1 MITLAQI
8 GCGYWGPNLLRNFS
22 AQPGC
27 QVKWVADINPQRC
40 TFVQQN
46 YSGIKITLDWKEV
59 VHDPDV
65 RAIVIATPAST
76 HYELVKAGL
85 EADKHVFVEK
95 PLAMSIREANELV
108 LLARAKARTLMVGDT
123 FLYNEAVRYLKR
135 FLDQGE
141 LGQVYYIHVER
152 LNLGQVRSDVNAW
165 WSLAPHD
172 VSILLY
178 LMDGKLPDSVA
189 SYGTDYIQPGVED
202 VVFAS
207 LTWPGRVTA
216 QVHVSW
222 LDPRKIRRMTLVGS
236 RKMVVYDD
244 VSDEKITVL
253 DKGIDRVPRIG
264 ERMDYDSTDSYQ
276 LFLRAGDVWLPRIDF
291 QEPLKIETAH
301 FLECVQTGQEP
312 LSGSQHALAVV
323 TLLEAGER
331 SLRGGGQKVSVH

>member
-27 QVKWVADINPQRC
+27 RVKWVADINPERC

-46 YSGIKITLDWKEV
+46 YSNIKISLDWKEV
-59 VHDPDV
+59 VMDPDV
-65 RAIVIATPAST
+65 EALVVATPVST
-76 HYELVKAGL
+76 HYRLAKAGL

-95 PLAMSIREANELV
+95 PLALSLREADELV
-108 LLARAKARTLMVGDT
+108 ALARTKGRTLMVGDT
-123 FLYNEAVRYLKR
+123 FLYNEAVRTLKR

-141 LGQVYYIHVER
+141 LGQVYYIHIER
-152 LNLGQVRSDVNAW
+152 LNLGQARSDVNAW

-178 LMDGKLPDSVA
+178 LMGGKLPDSIM
-189 SYGTDYIQPGVED
+189 SYGMDYLQPGMED

-216 QVHVSW
+216 QIHVSW
-222 LDPRKIRRMTLVGS
+222 LDPRKVRRMTFIGS
-236 RKMVVYDD
+236 RKMIVYDD
-244 VSDEKITVL
+244 VSDDKIAVL

-264 ERMDYDSTDSYQ
+264 ERMDYDSADNYQ
-276 LFLRAGDVWLPRIDF
+276 LFLRAGDAWLPKIDF
-291 QEPLKIETAH
+291 REPLKIETAH
-301 FLECVQTGQEP
+301 FLECIQTGQEP
-312 LSGSQHALAVV
+312 LSGSQHALKVV
-323 TLLEAGER
+323 TVLEAGDR
-331 SLRGGGQKVSVH
+331 SLKSGGRKVSVP